1 MPGPPDDD
9 RRRRIKPRTPTTA
22 AALPTVPAKR
32 ASLNLSLPP
41 DLVDDLYRL
50 ASYRGHRG
58 RVSRFLEP
66 HLRALTEGVIHYE
79 RKAPGSSPVG
89 KGVDSPVL
97 PLRPPVDDHDEP
109 SAA

>member
-1 MPGPPDDD
+1 MAGPTDDD
-9 RRRRIKPRTPTTA
+9 RRRRAKSRTQSASTPPPSA
-22 AALPTVPAKR
+22 NAKR

-79 RKAPGSSPVG
+79 RKPSASLQTGKGSDPGIVPMRAPG
-89 KGVDSPVL
+89 
-97 PLRPPVDDHDEP
+97 HDEDEP
-109 SAA
+109 TAA

>member
-1 MPGPPDDD
+1 MPGPADDD
-9 RRRRIKPRTPTTA
+9 RRRRSKTRTPGASTPQPLA
-22 AALPTVPAKR
+22 PPKR
-32 ASLNLSLPP
+32 AGLNLSLPP

-79 RKAPGSSPVG
+79 RKAAGSVQAG
-89 KGVDSPVL
+89 KGTDPAVVPM
-97 PLRPPVDDHDEP
+97 RPAPQDQDEP
-109 SAA
+109 TAA